1 LGTLELMAGWIL
13 RWLSAVR
20 ARLRQRLD
28 LLLEFIALHHQLAV
42 LQRTG
47 TRRPCF
53 RPNERLFWMF
63 LSRWWTNWQR
73 GLIIVQPATVLRWR
87 RRGFWAIWGSGSCR
101 RWRGGRPRI
110 SREVRALIVRMSR
123 ENFLWGAPRIHGE
136 LLKLGFVVS
145 QAAVSRYMPR
155 RSYPPTQ
162 RWRTFLRNQAFA
174 IGAIGVGEAGRLS
187 DVVRGWIMRV
197 GRCATKVRNGIP
209 GRLIASSHRLPPYR
223 SSNRADRRF
232 AQSRCVNGSSAADPS
247 KRHPLDLASRRL
259 SPYRSR
265 ASPRRKLP
273 GIRELHTIIR
283 CRAQSQAD
291 HNSFTAIAR
300 CVCREHSE
308 TLRKLAPKSKDLQS
322 LSLPGDLTAIW
333 ILRTRL

>member
-1 LGTLELMAGWIL
+1 MVLCGAD
-13 RWLSAVR
+13 A
-20 ARLRQRLD
+20 ARQHLD
-28 LLLEFIALHHQLAV
+28 LLLEFIVLHHQLAV

-53 RPNERLFWMF
+53 RPSERLFWVF
-63 LSRWWTNWQR
+63 LSRCWANWQR
-73 GLIIVQPATVLRWR
+73 SLIIVQPATVLHWR
-87 RRGFWAIWGSGSCR
+87 RRGLRAIWVSGSCG

-110 SREVRALIVRMSR
+110 SGEIRALIVRLSQ

-145 QAAVSRYMPR
+145 QATVSRCMPR
-155 RSYPPTQ
+155 RGYPPTQ

-174 IGAIGVGEAGRLS
+174 IGAIGLGEAGWLS

-197 GRCATKVRNGIP
+197 GRRATEVRDGIP
-209 GRLIASSHRLPPYR
+209 CRPIEPSSTLHPLWPYR

-232 AQSRCVNGSSAADPS
+232 AQRRCVLGSSALHTS

-273 GIRELHTIIR
+273 GIRELHTIFR
-283 CRAQSQAD
+283 DRAQSQAD
-291 HNSFTAIAR
+291 HNSFYGDCTVRLPRTIRNTAKA
-300 CVCREHSE
+300 C
-308 TLRKLAPKSKDLQS
+308 SKK
-322 LSLPGDLTAIW
+322 
-333 ILRTRL
+333 